1 MCTAHRATGRGRLQ
15 SWANN
20 NAEFASLCTRLVALP
35 DRIGALYKTLMSRRF
50 GPEYINNEK
59 FREQL
64 ASCHAHN
71 SELTA
76 ALIEN
81 EEGAQVVL
89 DTSNGIAGSTFEE
102 LEIDIRRYS
111 ASGKYS
117 YLAALAS
124 HERDRAAAQIQAV
137 KDAGGNAADNTFPE
151 VRRQDERSSEAG
163 TFLCGFEGCT
173 NVYKT
178 FDGLVKHVRHEQRG
192 YGRTGSAETAKPP
205 THVGYTPKDPKRVTL
220 RGDLPAEGRRSHKKK
235 TWAEDVGQ

>member
-1 MCTAHRATGRGRLQ
+1 LQ
-15 SWANN
+15 SWVNN
-20 NAEFASLCTRLVALP
+20 NAEFASLCTSLVALP
-35 DRIGALYKTLMSRRF
+35 DGIGALYRKLVSCRY
-50 GPEYINNEK
+50 GPKYINNEK

-64 ASCHAHN
+64 ASCHARN
-71 SELTA
+71 GELTA

-137 KDAGGNAADNTFPE
+137 KDAGGNAAEKTFPD
-151 VRRQDERSSEAG
+151 VRRQNERSSEAS

-173 NVYKT
+173 KSYKN
-178 FDGLVKHVRHEQRG
+178 FDSLVRHVKEEQQG
-192 YGRTGSAETAKPP
+192 YRTGSAATAKAP
-205 THVGYTPKDPKRVTL
+205 THVGYTPKAPK
-220 RGDLPAEGRRSHKKK
+220 RGDLPAEGRRAHRKK
-235 TWAEDVGQ
+235 TWDEVVGQ

>member
-1 MCTAHRATGRGRLQ
+1 LQ
-15 SWANN
+15 SWVNN

-35 DRIGALYKTLMSRRF
+35 DGIGALYGRLVSCRY
-50 GPEYINNEK
+50 GPKYINNET

-64 ASCHAHN
+64 ESCHARN
-71 SELTA
+71 GELTA

-89 DTSNGIAGSTFEE
+89 DTSNGIAGSTLEA

-173 NVYKT
+173 NVYKN
-178 FDGLVKHVRHEQRG
+178 FAGLVRHVKHEQRG
-192 YGRTGSAETAKPP
+192 YGRTGSAATARAS
-205 THVGYTPKDPKRVTL
+205 THVGYTPTTPK
-220 RGDLPAEGRRSHKKK
+220 RGDLPAEGRRAHRKK
-235 TWAEDVGQ
+235 TWDSDSD

>member
-1 MCTAHRATGRGRLQ
+1 LQ
-15 SWANN
+15 SWVNN
-20 NAEFASLCTRLVALP
+20 NAEFASLCTSLVALP
-35 DRIGALYKTLMSRRF
+35 DGIGALYRKLVSCRYGPKYIKTPGF
-50 GPEYINNEK
+50 Q
-59 FREQL
+59 EQL
-64 ASCHAHN
+64 ALCHAHN

-178 FDGLVKHVRHEQRG
+178 FDGLVKHVKHEKRG
-192 YGRTGSAETAKPP
+192 YGRTGSAATAKAP
-205 THVGYTPKDPKRVTL
+205 THVGYTPKAP
-220 RGDLPAEGRRSHKKK
+220 
-235 TWAEDVGQ
+235 